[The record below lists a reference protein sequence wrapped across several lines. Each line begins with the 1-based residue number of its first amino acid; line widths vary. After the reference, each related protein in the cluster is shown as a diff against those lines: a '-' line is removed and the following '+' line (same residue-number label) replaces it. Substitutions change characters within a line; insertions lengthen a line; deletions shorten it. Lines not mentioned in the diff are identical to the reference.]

1 MISLFPRSFCA
12 PAAADVRFTPIFRFL
27 DEFDTYSREAQSSKS
42 GSAARRHHH
51 HRQRRSQLSTF
62 NPKFDVRE
70 TGETYELHGELPGLN
85 RENVNIEFADAQT
98 IVISGRFERR
108 YGSEPNTTI
117 PTPTATNNNNN
128 SSSSSN
134 NSIAEAGEAET
145 KEPPRISHQ
154 ATVEDDPEDTPA
166 STPGVSTPAT
176 EVAKL
181 ATEPETSQA
190 VTQTQTQTE
199 LQDEPKHWHWGR
211 SVGEFSR
218 AFTFQAR
225 VDHDRVAASL
235 NNGILSVTVP
245 KSRRPVTM
253 RIEISA

>member
-1 MISLFPRSFCA
+1 MISLFPSSLCA
-12 PAAADVRFTPIFRFL
+12 PTAADVSFTPLFRFL
-27 DEFDTYSREAQSSKS
+27 DDFDTHSREAQSSET
-42 GSAARRHHH
+42 GSAPRRHHH
-51 HRQRRSQLSTF
+51 HRQRRSQLATF

-85 RENVNIEFADAQT
+85 RENVNIEFTDAQT
-98 IVISGRFERR
+98 IVISGRVERR
-108 YGSEPNTTI
+108 YGSEPNTT
-117 PTPTATNNNNN
+117 TPTATNNNNN
-128 SSSSSN
+128 NNNN

-145 KEPPRISHQ
+145 EKPRRNSHQ

-190 VTQTQTQTE
+190 VTQTQTQTQTE
-199 LQDEPKHWHWGR
+199 PQDEPKHWHWER
-211 SVGEFSR
+211 LVGEFSR

-245 KSRRPVTM
+245 KSRKPVTR
-253 RIEISA
+253 RIEVSA